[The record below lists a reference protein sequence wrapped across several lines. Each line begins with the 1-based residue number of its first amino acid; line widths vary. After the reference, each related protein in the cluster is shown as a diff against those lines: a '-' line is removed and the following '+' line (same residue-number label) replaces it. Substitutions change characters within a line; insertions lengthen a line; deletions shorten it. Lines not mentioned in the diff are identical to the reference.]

1 MNKFFA
7 GFLACSTIM
16 GAITIVCFVAET
28 LLKVLGVA

>member
-16 GAITIVCFVAET
+16 GAITIVCLVAET